1 MVVTLQMIRELYD
14 YDRWASR
21 RLFDVVA
28 GLPAGEADR
37 EIGKQFSFPTLK
49 GMLVHVLAALTV
61 WLTRWEGTSP
71 TAMLGAAEFPDL
83 AALRR
88 RWDEQDEKIRAF
100 IAGLRDQDLTRVIHY
115 KNVQGQAF
123 QLPLWPLM
131 QHVANHSTHHRSEIA
146 TMLTILG
153 TSPPP
158 TDLVVYH
165 LVKTGQMS

>member
-1 MVVTLQMIRELYD
+1 VTLQMIRELYD
-14 YDRWASR
+14 YDRWANR

-28 GLPAGEADR
+28 SLPAGEADR

-49 GMLVHVLAALTV
+49 GMLVHILGAFTIWLA
-61 WLTRWEGTSP
+61 RWEGSSP
-71 TAMLGAAEFPDL
+71 AMLGSAEFADL
-83 AALRR
+83 AELRR

-100 IAGLRDQDLTRVIHY
+100 IEGLRDADLSRVIHY

-123 QLPLWPLM
+123 QLPLRPLM

-153 TSPPP
+153 VSLPF